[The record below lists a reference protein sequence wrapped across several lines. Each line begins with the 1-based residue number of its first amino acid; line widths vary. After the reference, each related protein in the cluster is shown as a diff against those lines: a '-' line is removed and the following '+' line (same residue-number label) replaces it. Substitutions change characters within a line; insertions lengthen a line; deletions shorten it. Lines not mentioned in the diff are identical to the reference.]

1 MRRVCKPSSDLNIG
15 IPGWCCT
22 TSGRLAQE
30 PLPRPFQQ
38 HTSSSSCVSL
48 GSHVVFS
55 DLRIQLSAGQ
65 IISPSSERQ
74 QLSAH
79 ISPHQRAPP
88 GRISSLSG
96 ANNDNASGSPSQPS
110 FLEWA
115 RNPFFN
121 TRNRQNDEGIE
132 LAERRTEAVDVPLGQ
147 ARPVSPFFSHLDVR
161 LYIHHVEV
169 LHGKEGEDGQRESK
183 ECEGGR
189 ETEGKGCKERKERKE
204 IFCGKLAAF
213 PEQCHPTAR

>member
-1 MRRVCKPSSDLNIG
+1 MRRVYKLSSGLKIG

-38 HTSSSSCVSL
+38 HTSSSSCASL

-55 DLRIQLSAGQ
+55 DLRIQLSGGQ

-74 QLSAH
+74 QHVSAH
-79 ISPHQRAPP
+79 ISPHQRASP

-96 ANNDNASGSPSQPS
+96 GNNDNASGSPSQPS

-115 RNPFFN
+115 RNSFFN

-147 ARPVSPFFSHLDVR
+147 ARPVSPFFPIWTFDST
-161 LYIHHVEV
+161 YIM
-169 LHGKEGEDGQRESK
+169 
-183 ECEGGR
+183 
-189 ETEGKGCKERKERKE
+189 
-204 IFCGKLAAF
+204 
-213 PEQCHPTAR
+213 